1 MADYVLSGYTTEASV
16 AIPATNQLGR
26 TFGSSTSDFDIDGWN
41 GLRAGTEYDSIT
53 ISGNDLRIDAFGSS
67 APLMTINRVFLQF
80 AIPDNLSRLDDTPQL
95 QVFATSIFGD
105 ATVVPVSVDY
115 TNFTNPWTSNNAVN
129 AFQSVQTGAGA
140 KYIDGSSVTI
150 SIAAGPLGGLNTI
163 TLNELAKYHLIF
175 GGASSSGV
183 RYLTIAL
190 MNYTY
195 DWAGALPPDAVANTI
210 FLQDA
215 SDANPPI
222 LILRKP
228 WFINDKGDEFAVD
241 GDYTIRANTVGV
253 NQFDRSVP
261 QLPFSQNIRGPRS
274 LRGKNVPYKVTS

>member
-1 MADYVLSGYTTEASV
+1 MQIFTSRDSGGVTKLSVS
-16 AIPATNQLGR
+16 
-26 TFGSSTSDFDIDGWN
+26 
-41 GLRAGTEYDSIT
+41 RA
-53 ISGNDLRIDAFGSS
+53 
-67 APLMTINRVFLQF
+67 FLQF

-95 QVFATSIFGD
+95 QVYASSVNNDT
-105 ATVVPVSVDY
+105 AVVPVSVDY
-115 TNFTNPWTSNNAVN
+115 TNFTNPWTDNDDTN
-129 AFQSVQTGAGA
+129 AFQSVQTGVGA

-150 SIAAGPLGGLNTI
+150 TGGSSALNTI

-183 RYLTIAL
+183 RFLTIAL
-190 MNYTY
+190 MNYNN
-195 DWAGALPPDAVANTI
+195 DWRGVLPTDGVTNSIT
-210 FLQDA
+210 LHDA

-228 WFINDKGDEFAVD
+228 WFINDRGDEFAVD

-274 LRGKNVPYKVTS
+274 LRGKNVPYKVTR